1 MEGTK
6 IGSYCFL
13 PFYPSSRGGTYEATG
28 SSTSVRKPQFQ
39 LGNVGNPQCMEREA
53 RNSKEFCVL
62 TSKKQTILKI
72 GKVKKMNKRRFFS
85 FVLAL
90 ILFLGITG
98 VFNVQHAQASVQPKT
113 AHLLNADQWYTDGG
127 GECDDDGDT
136 SLSVIISNMFGGNSG
151 GGEDDP
157 CEDDGNSNS
166 NSNSN
171 SNANGNGNEND
182 PTPIPTTPTVH
193 IFETP
198 TSTLPA
204 PTMTLPAPTVP
215 ATATSTQ
222 IGTATAQVSE
232 TPAPTASPTLAS
244 STSVANDS
252 DNEVVGPAIQR
263 VTKSK
268 ILIPVTGA
276 EKCDNCCC
284 TRTVILTWDA
294 AGDEQEIR
302 DRVEKLVEL
311 GYCFSINLDPPAS
324 VEWSDDAFEIIL
336 ELMAP

>member
-1 MEGTK
+1 
-6 IGSYCFL
+6 
-13 PFYPSSRGGTYEATG
+13 
-28 SSTSVRKPQFQ
+28 
-39 LGNVGNPQCMEREA
+39 
-53 RNSKEFCVL
+53 
-62 TSKKQTILKI
+62 
-72 GKVKKMNKRRFFS
+72 MNKKVLFNLFS
-85 FVLAL
+85 VLA
-90 ILFLGITG
+90 ILFLLTSALG
-98 VFNVQHAQASVQPKT
+98 VYTQSAKASAQPET
-113 AHLLNADQWYTDGG
+113 THLLNADQWYTDDGD
-127 GECDDDGDT
+127 ECGNDGDT
-136 SLSVIISNMFGGNSG
+136 GLSVIISNMFSGNSG

-166 NSNSN
+166 NSNEN
-171 SNANGNGNEND
+171 ENDNGNENES
-182 PTPIPTTPTVH
+182 PSAVPTTPTVH
-193 IFETP
+193 VFETP
-198 TSTLPA
+198 TYIPTSTFAPTTTLPA
-204 PTMTLPAPTVP
+204 PTTTP
-215 ATATSTQ
+215 

-232 TPAPTASPTLAS
+232 TPAPTATSTPVSPTQ
-244 STSVANDS
+244 VVDDND
-252 DNEVVGPAIQR
+252 DEVVGPAIQR